1 MVIAVIMCYI
11 IYNRIRHLL
20 IRKSL
25 YMPHPSIIRQNL
37 YESLPFVER
46 MAMDRRDMEARQKR
60 EAEIVASDRT
70 DEVANLVRL
79 GFSEDFIDDVREWKS
94 EQRAIP
100 VISDDG
106 TTAYVPVL
114 KLDPQ
119 WRLSDQEADLVLR
132 CVPKG
137 GNGKGVGQTER
148 VFLDICNWWMKAQEV
163 NLTWQH
169 LPSDLGNAAGYK
181 SRMREWQV
189 RGWFN
194 LLYGALLETPGL
206 SPARLAEFAALADRE
221 IVINREHKLRKGNKA
236 VVKKGAK

>member
-1 MVIAVIMCYI
+1 MVIVVIMCYI

-37 YESLPFVER
+37 YESLPFVDR
-46 MAMDRRDMEARQKR
+46 MKMDRRDMEARQKR
-60 EAEIVASDRT
+60 EAEIAASDRT

-79 GFSEDFIDDVREWKS
+79 GFSECFIDFVKEWKS
-94 EQRAIP
+94 EQRSIP
-100 VISDDG
+100 VISDG
-106 TTAYVPVL
+106 TTTAYVPVL
-114 KLDPQ
+114 DLDPK
-119 WRLSDQEADLVLR
+119 WRLSDQEAELVLR
-132 CVPKG
+132 CIPKG

-169 LPSDLGNAAGYK
+169 LPSDLGNVAGYK

-194 LLYGALLETPGL
+194 LLYGALLEHPGL